1 MLFCQKWQLT
11 GKEPS
16 FRDARTESKN
26 CFAVFISSILYS
38 RLFQIYMEMTLSNK
52 AMQPLTNFAI
62 QFNKNSF
69 GLIPAVA
76 LNIPAPIAPNGSTDI
91 SLPLNTA
98 GPVMKMDPL
107 TNLQVGRLGIRT

>member
-1 MLFCQKWQLT
+1 
-11 GKEPS
+11 
-16 FRDARTESKN
+16 
-26 CFAVFISSILYS
+26 
-38 RLFQIYMEMTLSNK
+38 MEMTLSNK

-76 LNIPAPIAPNGSTDI
+76 LNVPAPIAPNGSTEI
-91 SLPLNTA
+91 SLPLNTV

-107 TNLQVGRLGIRT
+107 TNLQVGLLLSLIWLLLLLFVFVVMFWSAKIRFL

>member
-1 MLFCQKWQLT
+1 
-11 GKEPS
+11 
-16 FRDARTESKN
+16 
-26 CFAVFISSILYS
+26 
-38 RLFQIYMEMTLSNK
+38 MEMTLSNK

-91 SLPLNTA
+91 SLPLNTV

-107 TNLQVGRLGIRT
+107 TNLQVCRNIDGYMTAKLYVEM